1 MFQPVESLP
10 WNLFSPEFQ
19 ADPYPTYAH
28 LRDEAP
34 VLPLARGAFRFVFV
48 TRYAD
53 VASVLRDARFSA
65 MKFPDALIQV
75 ALQSDDPHV
84 VALAKVIANVMLVK
98 DGGDHARLRGLA
110 NKAFTPR
117 VVEGLRGRIET
128 IVAELLDEADRHG
141 SLDLMHDF
149 ASPLPV
155 AVIAELLGLPPA
167 DRKQI
172 KAWSDAIVPVL
183 DGTIRDG
190 SLANVAR
197 GAFEFR
203 AYLKDVI
210 EHRRKHPGDDLL
222 SAMIATHERD
232 DALSEDELLATAI
245 LLLGAG
251 HETTTNWIGNGVY
264 ALLRHPGE
272 LARLG
277 RGRGLIKNATEELL
291 RFDSPVQATSR
302 TAKEDVVIG
311 GVAIPAGIE
320 INLLLG
326 SANRDP
332 SQFPEPDRLDVG
344 RAENRHLAFGLGA
357 HFCLGAP
364 LARLEAQIAFERLL
378 ERFPKIE
385 LAGPAPRYKPGLVL
399 HGLESLR
406 LEVG

>member
-1 MFQPVESLP
+1 
-10 WNLFSPEFQ
+10 
-19 ADPYPTYAH
+19 
-28 LRDEAP
+28 
-34 VLPLARGAFRFVFV
+34 
-48 TRYAD
+48 
-53 VASVLRDARFSA
+53 
-65 MKFPDALIQV
+65 
-75 ALQSDDPHV
+75 
-84 VALAKVIANVMLVK
+84 
-98 DGGDHARLRGLA
+98 
-110 NKAFTPR
+110 
-117 VVEGLRGRIET
+117 
-128 IVAELLDEADRHG
+128 
-141 SLDLMHDF
+141 
-149 ASPLPV
+149 
-155 AVIAELLGLPPA
+155 VIAELLGLPPA

-183 DGTIRDG
+183 DGSIRDAN
-190 SLANVAR
+190 LASVAR

-203 AYLKDVI
+203 AYLKDVV
-210 EHRRKHPGDDLL
+210 EHRRKDPGDDLL

-232 DALSEDELLATAI
+232 DVLTEDELLATAI

-251 HETTTNWIGNGVY
+251 HETTTNWIGNGVL

-272 LARLG
+272 LARVG
-277 RGRGLIKNATEELL
+277 RDRGLIKSATEELL

-302 TAKEDVVIG
+302 TTMEDVVIG

-320 INLLLG
+320 VNLFLG

-332 SQFPEPDRLDVG
+332 AQFPEPDRLYVG

-399 HGLESLR
+399 HGLESLQ